1 MSPSIAS
8 DTHPVGS
15 PCAVKD
21 PSRLADIGVV
31 DRRVLLC
38 VICLWVVAAACGDSE
53 DRSLPRSDASPTS
66 LTNCLE
72 VRQNRLPY
80 SFCVPETWR
89 VGDIMHMDGS
99 IDIFMIDEAGEVF
112 GSGKVSG
119 PIEPSGRMTRF
130 VPFPERLF
138 GTKTRDRFLAHAG
151 FEPNAVRDLSV
162 ETLSVD
168 GRSGSLLRITIDIGD
183 PQATSRV
190 IDLRVPVGSGAGID
204 MLFVWDYTKADDDVI
219 REVISTL
226 RIDASMV
233 EALLEPG
240 SMTAASPG

>member
-1 MSPSIAS
+1 MDRRAFLCAISLWIIAAA
-8 DTHPVGS
+8 
-15 PCAVKD
+15 C
-21 PSRLADIGVV
+21 ADIG
-31 DRRVLLC
+31 DRTRT
-38 VICLWVVAAACGDSE
+38 
-53 DRSLPRSDASPTS
+53 RPDASPPS
-66 LTNCLE
+66 LSNCVE
-72 VRQNRLPY
+72 ASTDRLPY

-89 VGDIMHMDGS
+89 VGDSMHMDGS

-130 VPFPERLF
+130 VPFPEKLIGAKSREQ
-138 GTKTRDRFLAHAG
+138 FLAHAG

-183 PQATSRV
+183 PQAASRV
-190 IDLRVPVGSGAGID
+190 IKVRVPVGSGAGID

-219 REVISTL
+219 TEVISTV

-233 EALLEPG
+233 EADLQRADG
-240 SMTAASPG
+240 TAASPG